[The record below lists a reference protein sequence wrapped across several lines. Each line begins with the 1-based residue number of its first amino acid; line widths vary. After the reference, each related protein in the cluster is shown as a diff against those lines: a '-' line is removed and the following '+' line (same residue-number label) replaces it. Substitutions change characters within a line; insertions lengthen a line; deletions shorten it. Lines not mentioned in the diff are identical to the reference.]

1 MSGQEQ
7 VKGAGDKGFE
17 VLAVDDGG
25 EKAVLEQEFRAL
37 ESFGEFL
44 ANGLL
49 DDARTSKS
57 NERAGLANIEVAE
70 DGETGGN
77 ATSGG
82 IGEHGNVGQF
92 FVVEAREGRGNFGE
106 LHEADGAFHHA
117 RAARAG
123 NGDEGLAGF
132 DGEFDAASNFFTDD
146 CAHGAAHEAK
156 LHGTKDH
163 GAAAALALFW
173 CYRVIH
179 AQSFLC

>member
-17 VLAVDDGG
+17 VLAVDDGV

-49 DDARTSKS
+49 DDARSSES

-70 DGETGGN
+70 HGETGGN

-82 IGEHGNVGQF
+82 LGEHGNVGQV
-92 FVVEAREGRGNFGE
+92 FVVEAREGRGKFGE
-106 LHEADGAFHHA
+106 RHGGGGAVHQ
-117 RAARAG
+117 RRRARAG
-123 NGDEGLAGF
+123 
-132 DGEFDAASNFFTDD
+132 
-146 CAHGAAHEAK
+146 
-156 LHGTKDH
+156 
-163 GAAAALALFW
+163 
-173 CYRVIH
+173 
-179 AQSFLC
+179 